1 MARHFNHR
9 RKKTACSSQDP
20 LANNESLQHPTI
32 AVLLITTLIFFRLL
46 SSVHFLQSN
55 ERFQAIEL
63 VDRHVSEKLKI

>member
-9 RKKTACSSQDP
+9 RKQTACSSQDP

-32 AVLLITTLIFFRLL
+32 TVLLIRTLIFFRLL
-46 SSVHFLQSN
+46 SRVHFFQSN
-55 ERFQAIEL
+55 QRFQAIEF

>member
-32 AVLLITTLIFFRLL
+32 TVLLITTLIFFRLL